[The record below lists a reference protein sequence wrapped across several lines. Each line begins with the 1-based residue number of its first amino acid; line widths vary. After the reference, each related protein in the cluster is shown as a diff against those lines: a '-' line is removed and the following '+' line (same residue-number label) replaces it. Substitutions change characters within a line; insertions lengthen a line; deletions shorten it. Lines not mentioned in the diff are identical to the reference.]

1 MEVII
6 KGDGTNNRKVL
17 NFAQLKSIA
26 VKDMQTLTRFYSH
39 ERNMG
44 SNSTN
49 STDISSDH
57 FGLRQE
63 NTTRKTD
70 KNDRLNMTD
79 YKYDCSR
86 SYLRSNH
93 EIYKSKLNMTG

>member
-1 MEVII
+1 MESNFVKLNLIEGSRFILNRVSCPAMEVII

-63 NTTRKTD
+63 KKIICGTYHGF
-70 KNDRLNMTD
+70 LM
-79 YKYDCSR
+79 
-86 SYLRSNH
+86 
-93 EIYKSKLNMTG
+93 